1 MDQNE
6 VLDLHNIYGFAQLYV
21 TLTRDGSPAR
31 TTSDLLYQC
40 YCANISAYNNRYGES
55 LVPLEPEIFLYKMV
69 NTHSQPYRTN
79 IQTIKSLTLLEWNI
93 GDGEQ
98 YPEALQQI
106 CAVKSDYAQQFYSE
120 TGYTYS
126 DPVTSFSVCEDTL
139 YPDHEPLGELNPGAL
154 LRKHSIGPK
163 LVYICAPLR
172 GDVEK
177 NIAFAKEKAREVFLE
192 NNIPICPHLMFPP
205 IADPNNPIEDE
216 KALAMCKAL
225 IDRCSEI
232 RVYGPEWTS
241 GMWEEINYA
250 SRYKIPIL
258 TDQAEVPRAKRVN
271 SKCR

>member
-6 VLDLHNIYGFAQLYV
+6 VLDLHNIYGFAQLYA

-177 NIAFAKEKAREVFLE
+177 NIAFAKEKAREV
-192 NNIPICPHLMFPP
+192 I
-205 IADPNNPIEDE
+205 
-216 KALAMCKAL
+216 
-225 IDRCSEI
+225 
-232 RVYGPEWTS
+232 
-241 GMWEEINYA
+241 
-250 SRYKIPIL
+250 
-258 TDQAEVPRAKRVN
+258 
-271 SKCR
+271 